1 MMVDGIGGVW
11 AASVLQQ
18 GEQSRA
24 HRAREGRP
32 RELRSRGAESRAVAW
47 GGRRARGGAAVIS
60 KHVQLPDRR
69 DSTNSNQ
76 MTFEFA

>member
-18 GEQSRA
+18 GEQSPA

-47 GGRRARGGAAVIS
+47 GGRPARGGAAVIP
-60 KHVQLPDRR
+60 KHVRLPDPR

>member
-1 MMVDGIGGVW
+1 MMVDGISGVW

-24 HRAREGRP
+24 HRAREGRS

-47 GGRRARGGAAVIS
+47 GGRRADGRGCPGALTRPRLIPLEVDMFGKSGLDA
-60 KHVQLPDRR
+60 
-69 DSTNSNQ
+69 
-76 MTFEFA
+76 A